1 MPTLIFTSA
10 QDPTPRARLGEN
22 RPEERRSV
30 ILDRLRA
37 SSRAA
42 DIIAVE
48 PNATALEKAK
58 DLQCVTANKLSFLG
72 SVHEAYRTD
81 PSPDHSFASSETACG
96 TGVVPYFFT
105 RLAATERDPWPR
117 RLAWHATD
125 GLTPI
130 FEDLPEVLAA
140 DAAVCERAAIFF
152 DVESGKRGEELPA
165 FLYVLPTHPGHHAT
179 AEHYGGYCFLNLA
192 VFIDALLRERG
203 FSPFIIDVDYH
214 AGDGTASFLGAS
226 GRFVSLHVRASL
238 RPPFANC
245 TQCPIY
251 PCVQPM
257 ATRAAAV
264 TPGLEA
270 SSQVPCVPVLET
282 LHCVQALDD
291 YPFLP
296 VEAATAPTWAVGV
309 PPDATWLEYEPLL
322 RAALRRRPEASDS
335 IIISLGFDTLAGDP
349 DAKEGCRMSLQ
360 PADFGRMR
368 SVVSEEVGHLPII
381 AVQEGGYNLQDIPAA
396 AEAFC
401 VG

>member
-152 DVESGKRGEELPA
+152 DVESGKRGEEPPA

-238 RPPFANC
+238 AALRKLHTMPHIPMRAAHGHTRRGRDAGLGSFLTGAVRACARDSTLCAGARRLPLPPSGGGDC
-245 TQCPIY
+245 THVGRGRASRCD
-251 PCVQPM
+251 M
-257 ATRAAAV
+257 ARVRAAA
-264 TPGLEA
+264 A
-270 SSQVPCVPVLET
+270 SCS
-282 LHCVQALDD
+282 
-291 YPFLP
+291 
-296 VEAATAPTWAVGV
+296 APSARG
-309 PPDATWLEYEPLL
+309 ERQHY
-322 RAALRRRPEASDS
+322 
-335 IIISLGFDTLAGDP
+335 
-349 DAKEGCRMSLQ
+349 
-360 PADFGRMR
+360 
-368 SVVSEEVGHLPII
+368 HLPR
-381 AVQEGGYNLQDIPAA
+381 L
-396 AEAFC
+396 
-401 VG
+401 